1 MTKKPNILFILTDDQ
16 RFDTINALG
25 NNEIITPIMDRLVE
39 KGTAFTHAYI
49 PGGTCPAVCI
59 PSRAMIHTGRTLFH
73 IEEDGSKISS
83 NYELIGETLKRIG
96 YYTYGVGKWH
106 NDINSYVRSFT
117 NGDAIFFGG
126 MWDHWNIPVCRFDPA
141 GRYENIINFTPNF
154 FFSNRTIKV
163 HCDKFSTGKHS
174 TEFITD
180 TVIDFIT
187 HYDSEQPFF
196 TYVAYMAPHDPR
208 TMPQR
213 FIDMYSSR
221 QIDLPKNF
229 MKEHPFDYGIREIR
243 DEILAPY
250 PRTEEIIKRH
260 ITEYYAMIS
269 HLDYEIGRIL
279 EALDKTGKIDDTIII
294 LAGDNGLALGQHGLM
309 GKQSIYEHSVR
320 VPLVF
325 TGPDIPRGLKVDNF
339 VYLLDIY
346 PTLCDLL
353 RIEVPSSVE
362 GKSFA
367 SMFSNPKIETRAN
380 LYLAYADLIR
390 GIRTRKYKLIGYR
403 GYANTTQLFDLE
415 NDPYET
421 NDLSS
426 KEEYAR
432 VIAELRLE
440 LEKFKDEWGDKLH
453 PVGKRFWENYD
464 HIRT

>member
-1 MTKKPNILFILTDDQ
+1 
-16 RFDTINALG
+16 
-25 NNEIITPIMDRLVE
+25 
-39 KGTAFTHAYI
+39 
-49 PGGTCPAVCI
+49 
-59 PSRAMIHTGRTLFH
+59 
-73 IEEDGSKISS
+73 
-83 NYELIGETLKRIG
+83 
-96 YYTYGVGKWH
+96 
-106 NDINSYVRSFT
+106 
-117 NGDAIFFGG
+117 
-126 MWDHWNIPVCRFDPA
+126 
-141 GRYENIINFTPNF
+141 
-154 FFSNRTIKV
+154 
-163 HCDKFSTGKHS
+163 
-174 TEFITD
+174 
-180 TVIDFIT
+180 
-187 HYDSEQPFF
+187 
-196 TYVAYMAPHDPR
+196 
-208 TMPQR
+208 
-213 FIDMYSSR
+213 
-221 QIDLPKNF
+221 
-229 MKEHPFDYGIREIR
+229 
-243 DEILAPY
+243 
-250 PRTEEIIKRH
+250 
-260 ITEYYAMIS
+260 
-269 HLDYEIGRIL
+269 
-279 EALDKTGKIDDTIII
+279 

-390 GIRTRKYKLIGYR
+390 GIRTRKYKLIEYR